1 MAVRKNAR
9 GAGSPDLP
17 DEPAPAATSAD
28 APEEAG
34 TTPADDGSPA
44 ADAAPDPRPTVDV
57 SPQGGEPDASAEV
70 AADAGG
76 DTNAVPAAGDADAV
90 AGTDAVPPDGDTQPV
105 PVDAHRRAARAAAE
119 PPALADTQ
127 PVVLD
132 APTPAAPAALSA
144 ERERELLL
152 ERLTALEAENAH
164 LRAASGVPGSG
175 PVTTPVGAVAERPRR
190 RWGRTAAAVVL
201 IVLGALLA
209 PVAVTVTWAKETI
222 TNTDRYLATVG
233 PLVDDPVIQQAVTNR
248 LTGAI
253 VDAINLDQL
262 VAQGTA
268 AVADLGLPPRV
279 ADLVQGL
286 DQPIINAAT
295 GFIRT
300 QVNRIVTSD
309 AFSTAWKEANRSAQ
323 QQLVAVMRGD
333 PDAIASIDSNGTLSV
348 DLTTVIDAVKQSL
361 ADRGFTIVNSLPTIN
376 ASFPLVENADL
387 VRLKNAYQALDVLG
401 TWLPWVVVV
410 LLAAG
415 IMCAYHRS
423 RAVMAAGLA
432 FAGAMLLTGLAIG
445 IGRSLYVNSLPATI
459 QRRDAA
465 LDVYDQFVSF
475 LKVAIRTGFVLGI
488 VVAIVAFLAGGSAAA
503 VAVRGAYTRSTAWV
517 RGIGDSH
524 GVGTGAVGVWLD
536 EQRVLIRVV
545 VAIGAALALVLAGH
559 LTPKY
564 VLGVAIVALLVLGLV
579 QLLSRPSD
587 DTARRGI

>member
-1 MAVRKNAR
+1 
-9 GAGSPDLP
+9 
-17 DEPAPAATSAD
+17 
-28 APEEAG
+28 
-34 TTPADDGSPA
+34 
-44 ADAAPDPRPTVDV
+44 
-57 SPQGGEPDASAEV
+57 
-70 AADAGG
+70 
-76 DTNAVPAAGDADAV
+76 
-90 AGTDAVPPDGDTQPV
+90 
-105 PVDAHRRAARAAAE
+105 
-119 PPALADTQ
+119 
-127 PVVLD
+127 
-132 APTPAAPAALSA
+132 
-144 ERERELLL
+144 
-152 ERLTALEAENAH
+152 
-164 LRAASGVPGSG
+164 
-175 PVTTPVGAVAERPRR
+175 
-190 RWGRTAAAVVL
+190 
-201 IVLGALLA
+201 
-209 PVAVTVTWAKETI
+209 
-222 TNTDRYLATVG
+222 
-233 PLVDDPVIQQAVTNR
+233 
-248 LTGAI
+248 
-253 VDAINLDQL
+253 
-262 VAQGTA
+262 
-268 AVADLGLPPRV
+268 
-279 ADLVQGL
+279 
-286 DQPIINAAT
+286 
-295 GFIRT
+295 
-300 QVNRIVTSD
+300 
-309 AFSTAWKEANRSAQ
+309 
-323 QQLVAVMRGD
+323 
-333 PDAIASIDSNGTLSV
+333 
-348 DLTTVIDAVKQSL
+348 VIDAVKQSL

-376 ASFPLVENADL
+376 ASFPLVENSDL

-517 RGIGDSH
+517 RGVGDSH

-587 DTARRGI
+587 DRARRGI